1 MSGRRILKTA
11 LTVLP
16 IGLYQLMVRGASR
29 RRLLPVAFT
38 SRDHFPHWD
47 ARAEWWYFTSVLTTP
62 ERKAPLG
69 LEVTFFRVKTLVD
82 SVIVHVAVSDVDYQ
96 KFSFTGMVLPVYLPF
111 RSGPDTVIEFFGNH
125 LAYDEDTSSFTIGAR
140 LKSFQVDISCAG
152 QDLMAQG
159 PGGIQDMQN
168 SLGDASYYF
177 TQPNMATKGVIVLN
191 NERLP
196 VSGLTWHDHQWGNF
210 HVANLKWDWFS
221 LRFDAEGIYVMLFN
235 FDRRGTVYRAGNIYW
250 HGTTMSI
257 ERFEV
262 RAMDICTDAHG
273 PVYPIDWELRIFDSS
288 DAEVPFMTARVKP
301 VLKGQA
307 LSSLVMPD
315 YWEGLCTVR
324 AEIARPAKIDG
335 ADFLDAKTLEGFA
348 YVELTGYE

>member
-1 MSGRRILKTA
+1 MRNEGRKIVKGA

-29 RRLLPVAFT
+29 RRLLPVTFT
-38 SRDHFPHWD
+38 SRDHFPHRD
-47 ARAEWWYFTSVLTTP
+47 VRAEWWYFTSVLTTP

-82 SVIVHVAVSDVDYQ
+82 SAIVHVAVSDVDYQ

-125 LAYDEDTSSFTIGAR
+125 LAYDEDTGSFAIGAR
-140 LKSFQVDISCAG
+140 LKNFQVDISCAG

-159 PGGIQDMQN
+159 PGGIQDMEN
-168 SLGDASYYF
+168 SPGDASYYF

-196 VSGLTWHDHQWGNF
+196 VTGLTWHDHQWGNF

-235 FDRRGTVYRAGNIYW
+235 FDRRGTVYRAGNICR
-250 HGTTMSI
+250 HGRTMPI
-257 ERFEV
+257 ERFDV

-273 PVYPIDWELRIFDSS
+273 LVYPIDWEPAHLRQQRRRGTVHDRSREAS
-288 DAEVPFMTARVKP
+288 AQGTGAVVAGDA
-301 VLKGQA
+301 
-307 LSSLVMPD
+307 
-315 YWEGLCTVR
+315 GLLGR
-324 AEIARPAKIDG
+324 
-335 ADFLDAKTLEGFA
+335 A
-348 YVELTGYE
+348 YVQFGPRSRSQPRPMARTSWTRRPSKVSLTWS